1 VVPPRIEQS
10 RLTCAQ
16 TIIESLKYATTGE
29 LPPNSKTG
37 GAFIHD
43 PRLRNEKELL
53 AQVKLSFRSTSGVR
67 MVATRN
73 LQVTIKK
80 ATRSQKTLEGSLLM
94 LKDGEKHS
102 ISTRVAELDTIIP
115 QYLGVSKAVLDNVI
129 FCHQEESLWPLGEA
143 KHLKIKFDEI
153 FEALKYTKAIENI
166 KMIRKERNT
175 ELGQLKIIEAHAKE
189 DKDRAGKSE
198 KRQAALFDEIE
209 ELRGEYEKVDA
220 ECSEAQQKASEAYN
234 HAARFEQIVAQLN
247 GKRIT
252 FNANKDSVEA
262 LQDNLKHMAESDHE
276 LQEMLDQYEERI
288 ETYAIASPSARSKER
303 SGNTKRKK
311 SNTTANF
318 DNVKALSGRLLSDT
332 TSEATTMILLTSML
346 RISSRC

>member
-1 VVPPRIEQS
+1 
-10 RLTCAQ
+10 
-16 TIIESLKYATTGE
+16 
-29 LPPNSKTG
+29 
-37 GAFIHD
+37 
-43 PRLRNEKELL
+43 
-53 AQVKLSFRSTSGVR
+53 
-67 MVATRN
+67 
-73 LQVTIKK
+73 
-80 ATRSQKTLEGSLLM
+80 
-94 LKDGEKHS
+94 
-102 ISTRVAELDTIIP
+102 
-115 QYLGVSKAVLDNVI
+115 VSKAVLDNVI

-175 ELGQLKIIEAHAKE
+175 ELAQLKIIEAHAKE

-209 ELRGEYEKVDA
+209 ELRGEYETVDA

-288 ETYAIASPSARSKER
+288 ETYATQRDDSRQQYNDLKDELQQNRKSL
-303 SGNTKRKK
+303 GTKQGEIGKYEAQK

-318 DNVKALSGRLLSDT
+318 DNVKASSGRLPSDT
-332 TSEATTMILLTSML
+332 ASEATTMISLTSML
-346 RISSRC
+346 RISSKCSAKCLGTRTRPWIACAKIHNASSAKRRMS